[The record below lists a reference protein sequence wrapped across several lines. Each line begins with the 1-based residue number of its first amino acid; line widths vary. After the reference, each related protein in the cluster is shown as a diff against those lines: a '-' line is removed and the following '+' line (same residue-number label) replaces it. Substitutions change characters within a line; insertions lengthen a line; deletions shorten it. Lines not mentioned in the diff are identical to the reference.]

1 METYIIRVNGF
12 EYEVEVEKKAA
23 GAASQAPQAS
33 SAAAAPAAGS
43 SAAPKAAPSPAPQA
57 APKAAAAGK
66 PVATGTAGK
75 VWKVVQ
81 KAGAQVKRG
90 DSIVILEAM
99 KMEIPVVAPEDGTIG
114 EILVAEGQAVESGQ
128 AVATIL

>member
-23 GAASQAPQAS
+23 GAA
-33 SAAAAPAAGS
+33 AAAAPAAPS
-43 SAAPKAAPSPAPQA
+43 SPAPKASPAPQA

-114 EILVAEGQAVESGQ
+114 EILVAEGEPVESGQ
-128 AVATIL
+128 TVATIL

>member
-23 GAASQAPQAS
+23 GAASPAAHAPA
-33 SAAAAPAAGS
+33 APVAAAPA
-43 SAAPKAAPSPAPQA
+43 PKA
-57 APKAAAAGK
+57 APKAAATGK

-114 EILVAEGQAVESGQ
+114 EILVAEGEAVESGQ

>member
-23 GAASQAPQAS
+23 GTASPAAQAP
-33 SAAAAPAAGS
+33 SAAAAGS
-43 SAAPKAAPSPAPQA
+43 SPAPKASSAPQA

-75 VWKVVQ
+75 VWKIVQ

-114 EILVAEGQAVESGQ
+114 EILVAEGEAVESGQ

>member
-23 GAASQAPQAS
+23 GTVAPAAQAP
-33 SAAAAPAAGS
+33 SAAAAGS
-43 SAAPKAAPSPAPQA
+43 SPAPKASSAPQA

-75 VWKVVQ
+75 VWKIVQ

-114 EILVAEGQAVESGQ
+114 EILVAEGEPVESGQ
-128 AVATIL
+128 TVATIL

>member
-33 SAAAAPAAGS
+33 SAAGS

-128 AVATIL
+128 TVATIL

>member
-23 GAASQAPQAS
+23 SAAYQAPQAS

-43 SAAPKAAPSPAPQA
+43 SAAPKAAPSP

-128 AVATIL
+128 TVATIL

>member
-23 GAASQAPQAS
+23 SAASQAPQAS

-43 SAAPKAAPSPAPQA
+43 SAAPKAAPSP

-128 AVATIL
+128 TVATIL

>member
-12 EYEVEVEKKAA
+12 EYEVEVEKKTA
-23 GAASQAPQAS
+23 GTANSAS
-33 SAAAAPAAGS
+33 SATAAPAAGS
-43 SAAPKAAPSPAPQA
+43 SPAPKAAPQP
-57 APKAAAAGK
+57 AAAGK
-66 PVATGTAGK
+66 PVATATAGK

-114 EILVAEGQAVESGQ
+114 EILVAEGEPVESGQ
-128 AVATIL
+128 TVATIL

>member
-23 GAASQAPQAS
+23 GTAAPAAQAP
-33 SAAAAPAAGS
+33 SAAAAGS
-43 SAAPKAAPSPAPQA
+43 SPAPKASSAPQA

-114 EILVAEGQAVESGQ
+114 EILVAEGEAVESGQ
-128 AVATIL
+128 TVATIL

>member
-23 GAASQAPQAS
+23 GAAS
-33 SAAAAPAAGS
+33 GS
-43 SAAPKAAPSPAPQA
+43 DPAPKAAPAPAPAPKA

-81 KAGAQVKRG
+81 KAGNQVKRG

-114 EILVAEGQAVESGQ
+114 EILVSEGQSVESGQ

>member
-12 EYEVEVEKKAA
+12 EYEVEVEKKTA
-23 GAASQAPQAS
+23 GTANSAS
-33 SAAAAPAAGS
+33 SATAAPAAGS
-43 SAAPKAAPSPAPQA
+43 SPAPKA
-57 APKAAAAGK
+57 APKAAAAGN

-114 EILVAEGQAVESGQ
+114 EILVAEGEAVESGQ
-128 AVATIL
+128 TVATIL

>member
-43 SAAPKAAPSPAPQA
+43 SAAPKAAPSPAP
-57 APKAAAAGK
+57 KAAAAGK
-66 PVATGTAGK
+66 PVTTGTAGK

-128 AVATIL
+128 TVATIL

>member
-12 EYEVEVEKKAA
+12 EYEVEVEKKAEGA
-23 GAASQAPQAS
+23 G
-33 SAAAAPAAGS
+33 GS
-43 SAAPKAAPSPAPQA
+43 SPAPKAAPAPAPKA

-114 EILVAEGQAVESGQ
+114 DILVAEGQAVESGQ
-128 AVATIL
+128 TVATIL